1 MKGLETCNSAGILG
15 GWMPAVSFIFT
26 RAIAQVSSGVYRK
39 NNLRTTR
46 NRPTRGLTSSCSSPF
61 YVIVNGEEGSIK
73 GTSTE
78 IIDNLEFTAFL
89 LQSVGNSNTSSSDNI
104 REEKRSWDK
113 SR

>member
-1 MKGLETCNSAGILG
+1 MKGLETCNSAGIFG
-15 GWMPAVSFIFT
+15 GWMLAVSFIFT
-26 RAIAQVSSGVYRK
+26 RTIAQVSSGVYRK

-46 NRPTRGLTSSCSSPF
+46 NRPRRGLTSSRFLPF

-73 GTSTE
+73 GTSTK
-78 IIDNLEFTAFL
+78 IIDNLEFTSFL

-104 REEKRSWDK
+104 KEEKRSWDK